1 MNTNLTFYKEF
12 KDFFIRNFVLNGVKI
27 RSIHYFK
34 IIFSVQFK
42 YRNNTTLKF
51 MITRRKNY
59 LLFFI
64 LFLFANSLTT
74 FATASKKI
82 TDPEKDKV
90 LIYVLKN
97 ILTRGHFVEKE
108 LNDAFS
114 EKVYQEFINGLDP
127 NKRYFTQED
136 LKEFSQYKY
145 EIDNQLKDNDLT
157 FYNLV
162 YGRFLSKVKN
172 AKSYYEALLKAPFNY
187 KKEETVN
194 MDFEKVP
201 FAVNN
206 NELIDYWRKQM
217 KLNVLSRV
225 QEQEDLQKDKLKKD
239 PTFKTKKFATLETE
253 AREEILKNM
262 NDLYLRI
269 EELEHEDWFSTYL
282 NSVVGAFDPHTTYMA
297 PRIKE
302 RFDQDMSGKLEGI
315 GARLFINGIYT
326 EVSELVS
333 GGPAWKQGELEAGDT
348 ILEVAQ
354 GTEEPLDI
362 VGMRLDDA
370 IKFIKGKK
378 GTEVRLTVKKKMD
391 GTTKIISI
399 IRDVVELE
407 ETFVKSTIVE
417 KNGKKYGL
425 IDLPR
430 FYISFDDANYRDSA
444 KDMEL
449 EIERLKKEGIEGLLI
464 DLRNNGGGSLKTAIE
479 ISGLF
484 IDQGPVVQ
492 VKYRGEKPIIKRD
505 TNQKTQWKGA
515 VVVLVNELSASASEI
530 FAAAMQDYKRAI
542 IIGGNQ
548 TYGKGTVQSVIPINN
563 FYPNYETDLGAI
575 KMTIQKFYRINGGS
589 TQIEGVYS
597 DIAMPSRYSYMEFGE
612 RDMKGALVWDKVPQA
627 KYTTTD
633 SYKNF
638 ETVVYKSKE
647 RIAANERFQLINEYA
662 KWLKK
667 SQDDASFSLNYA
679 HFIKDSEVKEK
690 EVAKFKEIFKFDS
703 KLSFTSPKYELPLLE
718 KDSILSDKRAY
729 WHKNL
734 SKDLY
739 VAEALNVLS
748 ELKMKSKNAVV
759 KN

>member
-633 SYKNF
+633 SYENF

-679 HFIKDSEVKEK
+679 HFKKDSEVKEK